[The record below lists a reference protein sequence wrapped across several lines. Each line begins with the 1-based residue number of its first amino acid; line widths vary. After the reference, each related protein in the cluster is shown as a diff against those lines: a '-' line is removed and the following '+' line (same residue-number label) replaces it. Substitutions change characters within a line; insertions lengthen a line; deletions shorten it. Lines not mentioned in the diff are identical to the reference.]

1 MGTWRDLRRRSDY
14 ATFFSLLIREKEEIG
29 AFEKLLPGQEGGK
42 GGKLEV
48 VPKAKEEEEE
58 AFPLSHLLWP
68 RGHITIAVYAGN
80 HGESLS
86 TKFFYAPICQ

>member
-1 MGTWRDLRRRSDY
+1 MWEHGEIFGGGVTMRLFSPFLSGKRR
-14 ATFFSLLIREKEEIG
+14 
-29 AFEKLLPGQEGGK
+29 KLAPLKSCYQDRKGEK

-48 VPKAKEEEEE
+48 VPKAKEEEE

-86 TKFFYAPICQ
+86 TNFFYAPICQ